1 MAPQTLESHGLALS
15 ISRLHFSY
23 FHTLHFSL
31 NRSIS
36 QIVHS
41 MKPTLSFSYLERVT
55 LKLHLLAP
63 KNNQNLLF
71 DIWTFKALLERNI
84 PTQCPVSKIRDPL
97 HCNLSRRWMGSK
109 WRHCMFAKMW
119 QPASFTL
126 GPPCTVCCTVQLHWY
141 CSASNHQ
148 QDLVSIK
155 MIANV
160 GLMFKLLKKI
170 FNKW

>member
-15 ISRLHFSY
+15 ISRCHFSY
-23 FHTLHFSL
+23 FHTLHLSW
-31 NRSIS
+31 NQSIS

-41 MKPTLSFSYLERVT
+41 MKPTLSLSYLES
-55 LKLHLLAP
+55 LWNCIYWLQKI
-63 KNNQNLLF
+63 NQNLLF

-126 GPPCTVCCTVQLHWY
+126 GPPCTVCCTVHWY

-148 QDLVSIK
+148 QNLVSIK

-160 GLMFKLLKKI
+160 ELMLKL